1 MGYGYE
7 YPSYA
12 VQPSSASGLAVA
24 IAVGVGVNSL
34 ADVGSE
40 SVVEAPPAVF
50 MTPKPEG
57 PFRDEVGVA

>member
-1 MGYGYE
+1 MDMST
-7 YPSYA
+7 PAMLFNQA
-12 VQPSSASGLAVA
+12 VASGLAVA